1 MQPLHINFKPTYTLT
16 ALLVMMSAAMCA
28 ILIPLSLSWQI
39 KLAIVVA
46 VIICLSYMLAE
57 KCLLILPWSCVA
69 LSINIKNEL
78 MVTRRNGTQL
88 SNLAVDVDT
97 VVTPYLTVI
106 RYQQKNAP
114 LLQRVFKHNQIV
126 MCDSTDEDS
135 FRKLRVWLRWA
146 ANQTP

>member
-1 MQPLHINFKPTYTLT
+1 MQPLHINFKPSYTLT

-39 KLAIVVA
+39 KFAIVVV
-46 VIICLSYMLAE
+46 VIICLSYTLAA

-78 MVTRRNGTQL
+78 VVTRRNGTQL
-88 SNLAVDVDT
+88 LNLVIGADT

-114 LLQRVFKHNQIV
+114 LMQRVFKSSQIV
-126 MCDSTDEDS
+126 LNDSTDTDS

>member
-1 MQPLHINFKPTYTLT
+1 
-16 ALLVMMSAAMCA
+16 
-28 ILIPLSLSWQI
+28 
-39 KLAIVVA
+39 
-46 VIICLSYMLAE
+46 
-57 KCLLILPWSCVA
+57 VA

-78 MVTRRNGTQL
+78 VVTRRNGTQL
-88 SNLAVDVDT
+88 LNLVIGADT

-114 LLQRVFKHNQIV
+114 LMQRVFKSSQIV
-126 MCDSTDEDS
+126 LNDSTDTDS